1 MAKRDYYEVLGVNK
15 NSSADE
21 IKKKYRQLAKELH
34 PDKNNGSK
42 EAEEKFKEVSEAYEI
57 LSDNDKKANYDRF
70 GHSNGRQSQQAQYHR
85 TQYRQPERFG
95 ENMQMVVKLTLDEIY
110 TGVKKRFKYN
120 RNDKCESCDGH
131 GGHGKKD
138 CGTCGG
144 SGLVTHAINTP
155 FGQFSN
161 ITQCYSCNGI
171 GLTYDSQ
178 CGTCN
183 GSGVNVKEELIDID
197 IPSGVMEGMSF
208 IMHGKGHAI
217 KAGNSGDLHVKIM
230 ELAHKVYTRSGND
243 LKMVLKLT
251 YPQLVLGSKVE
262 LETID
267 GSKIR
272 INIPEYSDI
281 GNDLRIQHKGLKHY
295 NNEERG
301 DILIKLGID
310 MPKELDDDTKAVI
323 IDLKE
328 KLEQIE
334 K

>member
-70 GHSNGRQSQQAQYHR
+70 GHSNGRQSQQNQYHR
-85 TQYRQPERFG
+85 THYRQQERFG
-95 ENMQMVVKLTLDEIY
+95 DNMQMVVKLTLDEIY

-120 RNDKCESCDGH
+120 RNDKCDSCDGH

-144 SGLVTHAINTP
+144 SGLITHVINTP

-161 ITQCYSCNGI
+161 IGQCHSCNGI
-171 GLTYDSQ
+171 GLTYDSE
-178 CGTCN
+178 CNSCN
-183 GSGVNVKEELIDID
+183 GSGVKLTEELIDID
-197 IPSGVMEGMSF
+197 IPSGVMEGMTF
-208 IMHGKGHAI
+208 VMNGKGHAI
-217 KAGNSGDLHVKIM
+217 KAGNPGDLHVKIM
-230 ELAHKVYTRSGND
+230 ELGHKVYTRSGND

-251 YPQLVLGSKVE
+251 YPQLVLGGKVE

-267 GSKIR
+267 GNRIR
-272 INIPEYSDI
+272 ITIPEYSDI

-295 NNEERG
+295 GKEERG

-310 MPKELDDDTKAVI
+310 MPKELDDDTKALI